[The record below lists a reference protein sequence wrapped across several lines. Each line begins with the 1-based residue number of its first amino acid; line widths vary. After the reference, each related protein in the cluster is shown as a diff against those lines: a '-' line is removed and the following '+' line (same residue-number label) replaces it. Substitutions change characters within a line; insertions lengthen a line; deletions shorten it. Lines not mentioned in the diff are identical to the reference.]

1 MSDKLS
7 RKKLEEFIDRLI
19 ADNDETIEDDLDGD
33 SNSRVENET
42 LDNIKFFIRQGIFNS
57 EE

>member
-1 MSDKLS
+1 VSDKLS